1 MTERTEKGKEKRR
14 KNKSWWKECKWIKRG
29 KKMRVIKKE
38 KRGKMFKKKF
48 TKADGK
54 SNETEREKWKERRK
68 PKYQEKLC
76 NKHVSYGPLKGHG
89 SLGADRAH
97 QPQSELKEYI
107 FILWMNDSVD
117 EILNSRGLLFKRKI
131 DFPFFWI
138 LS

>member
-1 MTERTEKGKEKRR
+1 M
-14 KNKSWWKECKWIKRG
+14 
-29 KKMRVIKKE
+29 IKKE
-38 KRGKMFKKKF
+38 KEEKCLKRSLQKQME
-48 TKADGK
+48 K
-54 SNETEREKWKERRK
+54 SNEIEREKWKERRK
-68 PKYQEKLC
+68 IKYQEKLC

-117 EILNSRGLLFKRKI
+117 EILNSQGLLFKRKI